1 MEKLGMETTAVK
13 RTEIQKQ
20 LSILPQEKLQ
30 QVSDF
35 VEFVLFQSKV
45 EHKRVVKL
53 GGIWKNLGFEKIDD
67 LEAEIRKIRQ
77 DASSAILKKEL

>member
-1 MEKLGMETTAVK
+1 MKTSAVK
-13 RTEIQKQ
+13 RTMIQKQ

-45 EHKRVVKL
+45 EHERVVKL
-53 GGIWKNLGFEKIDD
+53 GGIWKNLGFEKIDN
-67 LEAEIRKIRQ
+67 LEAELHKIRQ
-77 DASSAILKKEL
+77 DASNAILKKEL

>member
-1 MEKLGMETTAVK
+1 METVAVK
-13 RTEIQKQ
+13 RTKIQKQ

-35 VEFVLFQSKV
+35 VEFVLLQSKV

-53 GGIWKNLGFEKIDD
+53 GGIWKNLGFEKIGN

-77 DASSAILKKEL
+77 DASSAILEKEL

>member
-13 RTEIQKQ
+13 RTKIQKQ

-35 VEFVLFQSKV
+35 VEFVLSQSKV
-45 EHKRVVKL
+45 EGKRIVKL
-53 GGIWKNLGFEKIDD
+53 GGIMKD
-67 LEAEIRKIRQ
+67 LNEVPTIWQ
-77 DASSAILKKEL
+77 

>member
-1 MEKLGMETTAVK
+1 METTALK
-13 RTEIQKQ
+13 RAEIQKQ

-53 GGIWKNLGFEKIDD
+53 GGIWKNLGFEKIDN
-67 LEAEIRKIRQ
+67 LEADIRKIRQ
-77 DASSAILKKEL
+77 ETSSAILKKEL